1 MSKRFAPI
9 AAFVLLLILPVV
21 VLAGIVFLP
30 ITEFKFDVLGDTLAA
45 ALPNGRAQVTT
56 TGLQGT
62 SSVCLPEISE
72 CDGTQQMTIQQDLQI
87 VIEFTSAGVTGRTQ
101 GDIFLPPLGI
111 DVWEHATFRG
121 KVSGEGLC
129 TGSAP
134 TPCSTVDVT
143 MQVSGN
149 LTDSQ
154 TGKSAGRVKF
164 DMQGTL
170 VGNGET
176 AAWNELIITSGG
188 IQARTP

>member
-1 MSKRFAPI
+1 MSKHIAPV
-9 AAFVLLLILPVV
+9 AAFVLLLILPLV

-30 ITEFKFDVLGDTLAA
+30 ITEFKFDLLGDTLAR

-62 SSVCLPEISE
+62 SSICLPEMSV
-72 CDGTQQMTIQQDLQI
+72 CDGTQQIAIQQDLQI
-87 VIEFTSAGVTGRTQ
+87 VIEFTSAGVMGRTQ
-101 GDIFLPPLGI
+101 GDIFLSPLGI
-111 DVWEHATFRG
+111 DVWEHAYFRG

-134 TPCSTVDVT
+134 TPCSTVDLT
-143 MQVSGN
+143 MQVSGH

-154 TGKSAGRVKF
+154 TGKSAGQVDF

-170 VGNGET
+170 VRNGET
-176 AAWNELIITSGG
+176 AEWSELIITSGG
-188 IQARTP
+188 IQARTQ